1 MLKTDT
7 RYRNRGYGCLL
18 VDTAVKEAVR
28 LGLIPLVHIED
39 DNSLSQKFM
48 LKLGFHKGEQA
59 DWIEHIFEKK
69 QGNPCPF

>member
-18 VDTAVKEAVR
+18 VDTAVKAAVR
-28 LGLIPLVHIED
+28 LGLIALVHIEG
-39 DNSLSQKFM
+39 DNSLSQKFL

-59 DWIEHIFEKK
+59 DWIEHIDI
-69 QGNPCPF
+69 

>member
-1 MLKTDT
+1 MDT
-7 RYRNRGYGCLL
+7 
-18 VDTAVKEAVR
+18 VVKAAVR

-39 DNSLSQKFM
+39 DNSLSQKFL

-69 QGNPCPF
+69 Q